1 MFQKTL
7 QDFKTTLAGLTTAI
21 LFVSFFSIHSFAL
34 PVNKTLGFF
43 NGALQAQVLGPKSL
57 ASGGNKDNSF
67 TVQITDANG
76 APYPAITKKWV
87 KATVE
92 MTSMDM
98 GINPVEKINDVLD
111 AKKRLQ
117 GKLTI
122 NPVFTMS
129 GPWKLNISITVSDA
143 NGRPMTDTQSV
154 TFDVNK

>member
-1 MFQKTL
+1 MFKRTL
-7 QDFKTTLAGLTTAI
+7 QNFKTTLAGLTTAI
-21 LFVSFFSIHSFAL
+21 LFASFFSIHSFAS

-57 ASGGNKDNSF
+57 ASGSGKDNSF
-67 TVQITDANG
+67 TVQINDANG
-76 APYPAITKKWV
+76 TPYPAITKQWV

-98 GINPVEKINDVLD
+98 GINPVEKIHDILD
-111 AKKRLQ
+111 SKKQFQ

-122 NPVFTMS
+122 NPAFTMS